1 MATPSGEVNCHL
13 EHTGEEPFS
22 KQVRAEAKST
32 AACEV
37 STSKGEKHS
46 SRKRRSIPEQ
56 REVITSC
63 GKHLGY
69 VSNKA
74 MGRGSNTV
82 AYMDNWKRAV
92 RESAMRLLT
101 SVLGTRH
108 ASEVSANMWNP
119 AHQET
124 VPRRDNRNQEWSS
137 RMTGNEWPNDEP
149 IQHDFFFYYMFELL
163 TAIQACLQLGL
174 PFWTGGAVIGAIL
187 CMIQWLETRCDRC
200 LFTSQEFGPV
210 PCSRKM
216 GHLGNCKRG
225 WRIGE
230 KLFQAKRW
238 WKGTCISCCHTCY
251 GHMYHPDDTIWKPC
265 ERPAVHLG
273 SCDCLKHRNMRR
285 RVIDAREQLP
295 RHHRWSFGAGWRW
308 VFVGLLIAILL
319 QQCGGEKGCK
329 EQSKH
334 QGNNPGG
341 AQTKSSSD
349 DCRSECT
356 GHTVITPH
364 NLDYLKQNKRAPEK
378 EKEGHTQA
386 TINRGARTA
395 QPVRSHHMNTKAAR
409 ERSKRAHAS
418 TRDEGEENNAT
429 GVAVILTQA
438 GIQDAGNNQW
448 GQAVHIWKETPAT
461 VGEAY
466 KVGISTLG
474 KQIAMKGAGELHP
487 WTCNPRL
494 NSPEPKETRSPS
506 AVKERDKTLGKAEDF
521 QNQQGEQIHG
531 LGHMHGLI
539 AGY

>member
-56 REVITSC
+56 RGVITSC

-124 VPRRDNRNQEWSS
+124 APRRDNRNQEWSS

-225 WRIGE
+225 WRIVE
-230 KLFQAKRW
+230 RWVQAKRW
-238 WKGTCISCCHTCY
+238 VKGTCISCCHDC
-251 GHMYHPDDTIWKPC
+251 HWNPDETIWKPC
-265 ERPAVHLG
+265 KRPALHLG
-273 SCDCLKHRNMRR
+273 NCDCLEHRNMRR

-295 RHHRWSFGAGWRW
+295 RHHRWSFGSGWRW
-308 VFVGLLIAILL
+308 VFVGLLLAILL

-329 EQSKH
+329 EQPKH
-334 QGNNPGG
+334 QGDNPGG

-356 GHTVITPH
+356 GHTVITRH
-364 NLDYLKQNKRAPEK
+364 NLDYLSQNEMAPEK

-386 TINRGARTA
+386 VINRGVQTV
-395 QPVRSHHMNTKAAR
+395 QPIRSHHRDTKSVR
-409 ERSKRAHAS
+409 KRSKRAHAS
-418 TRDEGEENNAT
+418 TRDEGEENSTT

-438 GIQDAGNNQW
+438 GDNQW
-448 GQAVHIWKETPAT
+448 WRRAHTWKEMPVT

-466 KVGISTLG
+466 KVGISTLWRR
-474 KQIAMKGAGELHP
+474 IDTKGAGEPYP
-487 WTCNPRL
+487 WKCNPRL
-494 NSPEPKETRSPS
+494 NSQGPKETRSPS
-506 AVKERDKTLGKAEDF
+506 AEA
-521 QNQQGEQIHG
+521 
-531 LGHMHGLI
+531 
-539 AGY
+539 AG